1 MLSPSSRLA
10 LWLVQKAGVA
20 ALLVAGG
27 LGVYAFWLATRDPV
41 DFDLRRSE
49 SLRLLTGEQ
58 QHLEAALGEVK
69 QRIASLETGLAA
81 QQERRHTADRMTA
94 ALRAGDT
101 WWSTMWDKL
110 FGDVDQVR
118 TKEERLDHL
127 EKMKTEAT
135 ARAAELRTT
144 IIRTNWERDGVEIDL
159 ERVNRHLAAVER
171 DRSKALH
178 YLALAWQRSRW
189 YVIAAL
195 AAWFLAPTL
204 WRRRRQ
210 PG

>member
-27 LGVYAFWLATRDPV
+27 LGAYAFWLATRDPV

-81 QQERRHTADRMTA
+81 QQERRHTADRVIA
-94 ALRAGDT
+94 ALRTGDT
-101 WWSTMWDKL
+101 WWRTVWDKL

-144 IIRTNWERDGVEIDL
+144 IIRTAWERDGVEIDL

-171 DRSKALH
+171 DRSKTLH

-189 YVIAAL
+189 YVIIAL

>member
-1 MLSPSSRLA
+1 

-27 LGVYAFWLATRDPV
+27 LGAYAFWLATRDPV

-81 QQERRHTADRMTA
+81 QQERRHTADRVIA
-94 ALRAGDT
+94 ALRTGDT
-101 WWSTMWDKL
+101 WWRTVWDKL

-144 IIRTNWERDGVEIDL
+144 IIRTAWERDGVEIDL

-171 DRSKALH
+171 DRSKTLH

-189 YVIAAL
+189 YVIIAL

>member
-1 MLSPSSRLA
+1 MLSPPSRLA

-20 ALLVAGG
+20 ALLVAAG
-27 LGVYAFWLATRDPV
+27 LGAYAFWLAARDPV
-41 DFDLRRSE
+41 DFDLHRSE

-58 QHLEAALGEVK
+58 QHLQAALGDVK

-81 QQERRHTADRMTA
+81 QQERRHTADRMIA
-94 ALRAGDT
+94 ALRSGDT
-101 WWSTMWDKL
+101 WWRTAWDKL
-110 FGDVDQVR
+110 FGDAEQVR
-118 TKEERLDHL
+118 TKEERLDRL
-127 EKMKTEAT
+127 EQMKTEAT

>member
-1 MLSPSSRLA
+1 

-27 LGVYAFWLATRDPV
+27 LGAYAFWLAARDPV

-81 QQERRHTADRMTA
+81 QQERRHTADRVIA
-94 ALRAGDT
+94 ALRTGDT
-101 WWSTMWDKL
+101 WWRTVWDKL

-144 IIRTNWERDGVEIDL
+144 IIRTAWERDGVEIDL

-171 DRSKALH
+171 DRSKTLH

-189 YVIAAL
+189 YVIIAL

>member
-27 LGVYAFWLATRDPV
+27 LGAYAFWLATRDPV

-81 QQERRHTADRMTA
+81 QQERRHTADRVIA
-94 ALRAGDT
+94 ALRTGDT
-101 WWSTMWDKL
+101 WWRTVWDKL

-144 IIRTNWERDGVEIDL
+144 IIRTAWERDGVEIDL

-171 DRSKALH
+171 DRSKTLH

-189 YVIAAL
+189 YVIIAL
-195 AAWFLAPTL
+195 AAWFLAPPL
-204 WRRRRQ
+204 WRRPRQ